1 MDKNEYNKPNET
13 VIHDMNNTTG
23 DDKRQPTNILNS
35 HCSNGQTQDKDE
47 EKKNKEKKDVKNPT
61 PYINH
66 ETINNSTSQSIHTMK
81 PGTEV
86 H

>member
-1 MDKNEYNKPNET
+1 MEKNEYNKPCET

-35 HCSNGQTQDKDE
+35 HYSNGQTQDKDE
-47 EKKNKEKKDVKNPT
+47 EKKDKEKKDLKNPT
-61 PYINH
+61 SYINH